1 MIHNAFFV
9 LPNPGITEARR
20 SREVA
25 PLLSVLACRLSLL
38 PFFAHPLSSIAHRPF
53 SLSQPSTLN
62 PQLSRLRP
70 FSFRDLRNFFASPQN
85 F

>member
-38 PFFAHPLSSIAHRPF
+38 PFFAHPHRPSPIAHF
-53 SLSQPSTLN
+53 LSLN

-70 FSFRDLRNFFASPQN
+70 FSFRDLRNFFASSQN